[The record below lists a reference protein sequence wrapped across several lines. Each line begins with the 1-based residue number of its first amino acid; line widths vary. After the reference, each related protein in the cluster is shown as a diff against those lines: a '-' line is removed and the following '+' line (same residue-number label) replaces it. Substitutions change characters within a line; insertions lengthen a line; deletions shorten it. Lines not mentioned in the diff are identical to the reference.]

1 MIPHPALQADDF
13 TPELSTDS
21 LEQLSRPSLS
31 YWQDAW
37 IRLKKNTRA
46 IISLYLIIG
55 LALFTILG
63 PFLWTKDPS
72 AQDLDQISQAPALP
86 KTALLV
92 SDYLPWTPPVDQVNR
107 MDWVFG
113 VPMVAKPVTAS
124 RVSGYPVGSAG
135 CPWSTGGVQGR

>member
-63 PFLWTKDPS
+63 PKPHFWSATICLGRRPSTKDIPPS
-72 AQDLDQISQAPALP
+72 RPDIPIPSTPSRALR
-86 KTALLV
+86 
-92 SDYLPWTPPVDQVNR
+92 PWGRQTPNPY
-107 MDWVFG
+107 G
-113 VPMVAKPVTAS
+113 
-124 RVSGYPVGSAG
+124 
-135 CPWSTGGVQGR
+135 

>member
-63 PFLWTKDPS
+63 PFLWTNDPS

-92 SDYLPWTPPVDQVNR
+92 SDYLPWTPPVDQ
-107 MDWVFG
+107 G
-113 VPMVAKPVTAS
+113 HPAEPT
-124 RVSGYPVGSAG
+124 GYPDTLDAV
-135 CPWSTGGVQGR
+135 TGFATMGTPNTQSIRLTW

>member
-72 AQDLDQISQAPALP
+72 
-86 KTALLV
+86 
-92 SDYLPWTPPVDQVNR
+92 
-107 MDWVFG
+107 
-113 VPMVAKPVTAS
+113 
-124 RVSGYPVGSAG
+124 
-135 CPWSTGGVQGR
+135 